1 MALKSALRDR
11 LKRRLGLGV
20 VSDLEKERLGEALN
34 AGIARAYSD
43 GVPGLAHETFLGTI
57 PTEIAL
63 NTAPV
68 VADSSA
74 VAVTVT
80 GGGTPKFY
88 PHDILHVDVGGTV
101 TKFLIRAGGTLGT
114 DSADIGIPASA
125 ALTGSSSSK
134 IVRRSLILPSH
145 GQVLS
150 IYRIDSGGKSH
161 RLSYEPLIAK
171 RDPFETG
178 TAHYFEQRYDSNS
191 GSSIASL
198 WPSPSATTDQFVVEQ
213 RNSQTDLSADSS
225 TLTIPSAAFDAILE
239 RALMAY
245 MSWVGTAIPTNAAL
259 MTESVR
265 DTADSLKNSSN
276 ATQIFTKQ

>member
-63 NTAPV
+63 TAAPV
-68 VADSSA
+68 VVDSSA
-74 VAVTVT
+74 VAVTVAS
-80 GGGTPKFY
+80 GTPKFY

-101 TKFLIRAGGTLGT
+101 TKFLIRTGGTLGT
-114 DSADIGIPASA
+114 NSADIGIPASA

-145 GQVLS
+145 GQVFS
-150 IYRIDSGGKSH
+150 IYRIDSGGKSQ

-171 RDPFETG
+171 RAPFETG

-191 GSSIASL
+191 GSSIVSL
-198 WPSPSATTDQFVVEQ
+198 WPSPSDTTDQFIVEQ

-265 DTADSLKNSSN
+265 DTADILKNTSN
-276 ATQIFTKQ
+276 TTQIITKQ